1 MSFWQKI
8 RDRKN
13 AFLNIERATIVL
25 NGRIRAHF
33 FQQYGQLIGFR
44 VDSLYKFNYFLIQA
58 EVEKEQGLV
67 SAVKLRILPG
77 DMLKDTDEETTK
89 KRKDQILV
97 VAEEISR
104 ILKDNYNVRSS
115 IEDCD
120 GKSPSNYSVSV

>member
-1 MSFWQKI
+1 MILWQKI
-8 RDRKN
+8 KDRKN
-13 AFLNIERATIVL
+13 AFLNIDRATIIL

-44 VDSLYKFNYFLIQA
+44 VDSLYRFNYFFIRS

-67 SAVKLRILPG
+67 SAVKLYILPG
-77 DMLKDTDEETTK
+77 DMLKDADEETTR
-89 KRKDQILV
+89 KRKDQVLV

-115 IEDCD
+115 IEDC
-120 GKSPSNYSVSV
+120 

>member
-13 AFLNIERATIVL
+13 AFLNIERSTVIL

-44 VDSLYKFNYFLIQA
+44 VDSLYRFNYFFIRV

-67 SAVKLRILPG
+67 SSVKLHILPG
-77 DMLKDTDEETTK
+77 SMLKDTDEEATR
-89 KRKDQILV
+89 KRKNQVLV

-104 ILKDNYNVRSS
+104 ILKDNYNVRVS
-115 IEDCD
+115 IEDC
-120 GKSPSNYSVSV
+120 